1 MNTNIVKDDDTYMD
15 DEETLFELNDVHER
29 GAGKKSAGKKSFL
42 RRFFGMLGILV
53 SLAFLGGVAAT
64 AGVLWVF
71 WTYGKALPDY
81 QKLATYEPPV
91 ATRIHAGNGA
101 LIAEHAT
108 EKRVFVPV
116 EAMPPRLIQAF
127 LSAEDKAFY
136 AHFGVDLRALLRAM
150 VTNAMNYGTGR
161 RPIGASTIT
170 QQVTKN
176 FLLTNEVSI
185 DRKIKEAILSLRMER
200 AFTKDQIL
208 ALYLN
213 EIYLGTGSYGVA
225 AAALNYF
232 DKSLD
237 QLNLEEMAYLA
248 ALPKAPANYHPVRQT
263 KAAIA
268 RRNWVLGEMQQ
279 NGFISMAEAAA
290 AADLPLT
297 IAGQTSFDTTDAPYF
312 AEEVRRAVV
321 NKFGEDMLYTGG
333 LSVRT
338 TLDSDLQRAARMAL
352 ERGLEALDRRQGWRG
367 PLASYNGVPDIL
379 AKVEAQ
385 DDGRFFGDDLDE
397 IDAQLAAHQEK
408 MLDNHFAALVTSVA
422 KSKADIYVE
431 GRKATIPFKLAF
443 WAYPPRDKDGIRPQP
458 LTDLRDALS
467 VGDIVMVQPPTAT
480 PDLIRDGFQPAP
492 EDFALSQRPLV
503 EGAIVALDPHTGRL
517 LAMTG
522 GYNYRDSEFNRAVQ
536 AMRQPG
542 SAFKPFVYL
551 AALDQ
556 GYNPTTRIL
565 DAPLVVD
572 QGLGKPKWKPANYT
586 RRFYG
591 PSIMRVG
598 IEKSRNLMTA
608 RLAMNLG
615 MEEIQDYAKKFGLN
629 DNLPPLLS
637 MSLGAG
643 ETTLIRLTAAYG
655 MLVNGGKKITP
666 SLIDRIQDRR
676 GVTIYRHDDR
686 ECGACIDPN
695 GWSDQP
701 VPELADTREQLTSP
715 ASAFQMVSMLEGVVK
730 RGTGR
735 KISNLDLVVAGKTG
749 TTNDNTN
756 GWFVGFT
763 PDLAIGVFV
772 GYDTPRPLGKRET
785 GSTVAV
791 PIFGDFLAA
800 AYAGQPVIPFRR
812 PAGVSI
818 IPVHSETGERVLPNH
833 EKAIFEVF
841 KPGQRPGGVLID
853 VPGSTAKSASGDEI
867 VTPGLF

>member
-1 MNTNIVKDDDTYMD
+1 MTGTDRD
-15 DEETLFELNDVHER
+15 DEFDEPLELTDVQSKPR
-29 GAGKKSAGKKSFL
+29 KKSFL
-42 RRFFGMLGILV
+42 ARFIGAVTVLV
-53 SLAFLGGVAAT
+53 SLLFLGIVAAT
-64 AGVLWVF
+64 AAVLWVF
-71 WTYGKALPDY
+71 WTYGKDLPDY
-81 QKLATYEPPV
+81 HQLAKYEPPV

-108 EKRVFVPV
+108 EKRVFMPV

-136 AHFGVDLRALLRAM
+136 SHFGVDPRALFRAV

-185 DRKIKEAILSLRMER
+185 DRKIKEAILSFRMER

-213 EIYLGTGSYGVA
+213 EIYLGMGSYGVA

-237 QLNLEEMAYLA
+237 QLTLEEMAYLA
-248 ALPKAPANYHPVRQT
+248 ALPKAPANYHPIRKT
-263 KAAIA
+263 RAATI
-268 RRNWVLGEMQQ
+268 RRDWVLGEMQQ
-279 NGFISMAEAAA
+279 NGFITGDEARRARAMPLQIARQSGFDSAE
-290 AADLPLT
+290 
-297 IAGQTSFDTTDAPYF
+297 APYF
-312 AEEVRRAVV
+312 AEEVRREVV
-321 NKFGEDMLYTGG
+321 SRFGEDMLYAGG

-338 TLDSDLQRAARMAL
+338 TLDPELQHAARMAL
-352 ERGLEALDRRQGWRG
+352 QRGLEALDRRQGWRG
-367 PLASYNGVPDIL
+367 ALASHTGDGDLDDIL
-379 AKVEAQ
+379 AKHQATMLEDHHAAYVTEVTKDQAQ
-385 DDGRFFGDDLDE
+385 
-397 IDAQLAAHQEK
+397 
-408 MLDNHFAALVTSVA
+408 
-422 KSKADIYVE
+422 IYVNG
-431 GRKATIPFKLAF
+431 GRGRIPFQLAF
-443 WAYPPRDKDGIRPQP
+443 WAYPPRGEDGVRPQP
-458 LTDLRDALS
+458 LNDLRDALAI
-467 VGDIVMVQPPTAT
+467 GDIIMVQPPEGT
-480 PDLIRDGFQPAP
+480 PDLIRDGFEPQPG
-492 EDFALSQRPLV
+492 DYALSQRPSV

-517 LAMTG
+517 LAMSG
-522 GYNYRDSEFNRAVQ
+522 GYNYLDSEFNRAVQ
-536 AMRQPG
+536 ALRQPG

-572 QGLGKPKWKPANYT
+572 QGPGKPKWKPANYT

-615 MEEIQDYAKKFGLN
+615 MDEIGDYARRFGLN
-629 DNLPPLLS
+629 ENLPPLLS

-643 ETTLIRLTAAYG
+643 ETTLLRLTAAYG

-666 SLIDRIQDRR
+666 SLIDRVQDRN
-676 GVTIYRHDDR
+676 GKTIYRHDGRSCDA
-686 ECGACIDPN
+686 CQSGAGMGEEIPDL
-695 GWSDQP
+695 G
-701 VPELADTREQLTSP
+701 DTREQLTSP
-715 ASAFQMVSMLEGVVK
+715 ASAFQMVSMLEGVIK

-735 KISNLDLVVAGKTG
+735 RIKKLNLTLAGKTG

-756 GWFVGFT
+756 GWFIGFT
-763 PDLAIGVFV
+763 PDLAVGVFV
-772 GYDTPRPLGKRET
+772 GYDTPRQLGKRET

-791 PIFGDFLAA
+791 PIFGDFIAA
-800 AYAGQPVIPFRR
+800 AQAGRPVIPFRR
-812 PAGVSI
+812 PGGVTI
-818 IPVHSETGERVLPNH
+818 IPVNAETGERVMPGD
-833 EKAIFEVF
+833 EKAIYEVF
-841 KPGQRPGGVLID
+841 KPGQRPGGTLID
-853 VPGSTAKSASGDEI
+853 VPGSTAKSAPEEEI
-867 VTPGLF
+867 VIPGLF

>member
-1 MNTNIVKDDDTYMD
+1 MTGTDRD
-15 DEETLFELNDVHER
+15 DEFDEPLELTDVQSKPR
-29 GAGKKSAGKKSFL
+29 KKSFL
-42 RRFFGMLGILV
+42 ARFVGAVTVLV
-53 SLAFLGGVAAT
+53 SLLFLGIVAAT
-64 AGVLWVF
+64 AAVLWVF
-71 WTYGKALPDY
+71 WTYGKDLPDY
-81 QKLATYEPPV
+81 HQLAKYEPPV

-108 EKRVFVPV
+108 EKRVFMPV

-136 AHFGVDLRALLRAM
+136 SHFGVDPRALFRAV

-185 DRKIKEAILSLRMER
+185 DRKIKEAILSFRMER

-213 EIYLGTGSYGVA
+213 EIYLGMGSYGVA

-237 QLNLEEMAYLA
+237 QLTLEEMAYLA
-248 ALPKAPANYHPVRQT
+248 ALPKAPANYHPIRKT
-263 KAAIA
+263 RAATI
-268 RRNWVLGEMQQ
+268 RRDWVLGEMQQ
-279 NGFISMAEAAA
+279 NGFITGDEARRARAMPLQIARQSGFDSAE
-290 AADLPLT
+290 
-297 IAGQTSFDTTDAPYF
+297 APYF
-312 AEEVRRAVV
+312 AEEVRREVLSR
-321 NKFGEDMLYTGG
+321 FGEDMLYAGG

-338 TLDSDLQRAARMAL
+338 TLDPELQHAARMAL
-352 ERGLEALDRRQGWRG
+352 QRGLEALDRRQGWRG
-367 PLASYNGVPDIL
+367 ALASHIGDGDLDDIL
-379 AKVEAQ
+379 AKHQATMLEDHHAAYVTEVTKDQAQ
-385 DDGRFFGDDLDE
+385 ISVNGGR
-397 IDAQLAAHQEK
+397 
-408 MLDNHFAALVTSVA
+408 
-422 KSKADIYVE
+422 
-431 GRKATIPFKLAF
+431 GRIPFQLAF
-443 WAYPPRDKDGIRPQP
+443 WAYPPRGEDGVRPQP
-458 LTDLRDALS
+458 LNDLRDALAI
-467 VGDIVMVQPPTAT
+467 GDIIMVQPPEGT
-480 PDLIRDGFQPAP
+480 PDLIRDGFEPQPG
-492 EDFALSQRPLV
+492 DYALSQRPSV

-517 LAMTG
+517 LAMSG
-522 GYNYRDSEFNRAVQ
+522 GYNYLDSEFNRAVQ
-536 AMRQPG
+536 ALRQPG

-572 QGLGKPKWKPANYT
+572 QGPGKPKWKPANYT

-615 MEEIQDYAKKFGLN
+615 MDEIGDYARRFGLN
-629 DNLPPLLS
+629 ENLPPLLS

-643 ETTLIRLTAAYG
+643 ETTLLRLTAAYG

-666 SLIDRIQDRR
+666 SLIDRVQDRN
-676 GVTIYRHDDR
+676 GKTIYRHDGRSCDA
-686 ECGACIDPN
+686 CQSGAGMGEEIPDL
-695 GWSDQP
+695 G
-701 VPELADTREQLTSP
+701 DTREQLTSP
-715 ASAFQMVSMLEGVVK
+715 ASAFQMVSMLEGVIK

-735 KISNLDLVVAGKTG
+735 RISKLNLTLAGKTG

-756 GWFVGFT
+756 GWFIGFT
-763 PDLAIGVFV
+763 PDLAVGVFV
-772 GYDTPRPLGKRET
+772 GYDTPRQLGKRET

-791 PIFGDFLAA
+791 PIFGDFIAA
-800 AYAGQPVIPFRR
+800 AQAGRPVIPFRR
-812 PAGVSI
+812 PGGVTI
-818 IPVHSETGERVLPNH
+818 IPVNAETGERVMPGD
-833 EKAIFEVF
+833 EKAIYEVF
-841 KPGQRPGGVLID
+841 KPGQRPGGTLID
-853 VPGSTAKSASGDEI
+853 VPGSTAKSAPEEEI
-867 VTPGLF
+867 VIPGLF

>member
-1 MNTNIVKDDDTYMD
+1 MTGTDRD
-15 DEETLFELNDVHER
+15 DEFDEPLELTDVQSKPR
-29 GAGKKSAGKKSFL
+29 KKSFL
-42 RRFFGMLGILV
+42 ARFVGAVTVLV
-53 SLAFLGGVAAT
+53 SLLFMGIVAAT
-64 AGVLWVF
+64 AAVLWVF
-71 WTYGKALPDY
+71 WTYGKDLPDY
-81 QKLATYEPPV
+81 HQLAKYEPPV

-108 EKRVFVPV
+108 EKRVFMPV

-136 AHFGVDLRALLRAM
+136 SHFGVDPRALFRAV

-185 DRKIKEAILSLRMER
+185 DRKIKEAILSFRMER

-213 EIYLGTGSYGVA
+213 EIYLGMGSYGVA

-237 QLNLEEMAYLA
+237 QLTLEEMAYLA
-248 ALPKAPANYHPVRQT
+248 ALPKAPANYHPIRKT
-263 KAAIA
+263 RAATI
-268 RRNWVLGEMQQ
+268 RRDWVLGEMQQ
-279 NGFISMAEAAA
+279 NGFITGDEARRARAMPLQIARQSGFDSAE
-290 AADLPLT
+290 
-297 IAGQTSFDTTDAPYF
+297 APYF
-312 AEEVRRAVV
+312 AEEVRREVV
-321 NKFGEDMLYTGG
+321 SRFGEDMLYAGG

-338 TLDSDLQRAARMAL
+338 TLDPELQHAARMAL
-352 ERGLEALDRRQGWRG
+352 QRGLEALDRRQGWRG
-367 PLASYNGVPDIL
+367 ALASHTGDGDLDDIL
-379 AKVEAQ
+379 AKHQATMLEDHHAAYVTEVTKDQAQ
-385 DDGRFFGDDLDE
+385 
-397 IDAQLAAHQEK
+397 
-408 MLDNHFAALVTSVA
+408 
-422 KSKADIYVE
+422 IYVNG
-431 GRKATIPFKLAF
+431 GRGRIPFQLAF
-443 WAYPPRDKDGIRPQP
+443 WAYPPRGEDGVRPQP
-458 LTDLRDALS
+458 LNDLRDALAI
-467 VGDIVMVQPPTAT
+467 GDIIMVQPPEGT
-480 PDLIRDGFQPAP
+480 PDLIRDGFEPQPG
-492 EDFALSQRPLV
+492 DYALSQRPSV

-517 LAMTG
+517 LAMSG
-522 GYNYRDSEFNRAVQ
+522 GYNYLDSEFNRAVQ
-536 AMRQPG
+536 ALRQPG

-572 QGLGKPKWKPANYT
+572 QGPGKPKWKPANYT

-615 MEEIQDYAKKFGLN
+615 MDEIGDYARRFGLN
-629 DNLPPLLS
+629 ENLPPLLS

-643 ETTLIRLTAAYG
+643 ETTLLRLTAAYG

-666 SLIDRIQDRR
+666 SLIDRVQDRN
-676 GVTIYRHDDR
+676 GKTIYRHDGRSCDA
-686 ECGACIDPN
+686 CQSGAGMGEEIPDL
-695 GWSDQP
+695 G
-701 VPELADTREQLTSP
+701 DTREQLTSP
-715 ASAFQMVSMLEGVVK
+715 ASAFQMVSMLEGVIK

-735 KISNLDLVVAGKTG
+735 RISKLNLTLAGKTG

-756 GWFVGFT
+756 GWFIGFT
-763 PDLAIGVFV
+763 PDLAVGVFV
-772 GYDTPRPLGKRET
+772 GYDTPRQLGKRET

-791 PIFGDFLAA
+791 PIFGDFIAA
-800 AYAGQPVIPFRR
+800 AQAGRPVIPFRR
-812 PAGVSI
+812 PGGVTI
-818 IPVHSETGERVLPNH
+818 IPVNAETGERVMPGD
-833 EKAIFEVF
+833 EKAIYEVF
-841 KPGQRPGGVLID
+841 KPGQRPGGTLID
-853 VPGSTAKSASGDEI
+853 VPGSTAKSAPEEEI
-867 VTPGLF
+867 VIPGLF

>member
-1 MNTNIVKDDDTYMD
+1 MTGTDRD
-15 DEETLFELNDVHER
+15 DEFDEPLELTDVQSKPR
-29 GAGKKSAGKKSFL
+29 KKSFL
-42 RRFFGMLGILV
+42 ARFVGAVTVLV
-53 SLAFLGGVAAT
+53 SLLFLGIVAAT
-64 AGVLWVF
+64 AAVLWVF
-71 WTYGKALPDY
+71 WTYGKDLPDY
-81 QKLATYEPPV
+81 HQLAKYEPPV

-108 EKRVFVPV
+108 EKRVFMPV

-136 AHFGVDLRALLRAM
+136 SHFGVDPRALFRAV

-185 DRKIKEAILSLRMER
+185 DRKIKEAILSFRMER

-213 EIYLGTGSYGVA
+213 EIYLGMGSYGVA

-237 QLNLEEMAYLA
+237 QLTLEEMAYLA
-248 ALPKAPANYHPVRQT
+248 ALPKAPANYHPIRKT
-263 KAAIA
+263 RAATI
-268 RRNWVLGEMQQ
+268 RRDWVLGEMQQ
-279 NGFISMAEAAA
+279 NGFITGDEARRARAMPLQIARQSGFDSAE
-290 AADLPLT
+290 
-297 IAGQTSFDTTDAPYF
+297 APYF
-312 AEEVRRAVV
+312 AEEVRREVV
-321 NKFGEDMLYTGG
+321 SRFGEDMLYAGG

-338 TLDSDLQRAARMAL
+338 TLDPELQHAARMAL
-352 ERGLEALDRRQGWRG
+352 QRGLEALDRRQGWRG
-367 PLASYNGVPDIL
+367 ALASHTGDGDLDDIL
-379 AKVEAQ
+379 AKHEATMLEDHHAAYVTEVTKDQ
-385 DDGRFFGDDLDE
+385 
-397 IDAQLAAHQEK
+397 AQ
-408 MLDNHFAALVTSVA
+408 
-422 KSKADIYVE
+422 IYVNG
-431 GRKATIPFKLAF
+431 GRGRIPFQLAF
-443 WAYPPRDKDGIRPQP
+443 WAYPPRGEDGVRPQP
-458 LTDLRDALS
+458 LNDLRDALAI
-467 VGDIVMVQPPTAT
+467 GDIIMVQPPEGT
-480 PDLIRDGFQPAP
+480 PDLIRDGFEPQPG
-492 EDFALSQRPLV
+492 DYALSQRPSV

-517 LAMTG
+517 LAMSG
-522 GYNYRDSEFNRAVQ
+522 GYNYLDSEFNRAVQ
-536 AMRQPG
+536 ALRQPG

-572 QGLGKPKWKPANYT
+572 QGPGKPKWKPANYT

-615 MEEIQDYAKKFGLN
+615 MDEIGDYARKFGLN
-629 DNLPPLLS
+629 ENLPPLLS

-643 ETTLIRLTAAYG
+643 ETTLLRLTAAYG

-666 SLIDRIQDRR
+666 SLIDRVQDRN
-676 GVTIYRHDDR
+676 GKTIYRHDGRSCDA
-686 ECGACIDPN
+686 CQSGAVMGEEIPDL
-695 GWSDQP
+695 GDM
-701 VPELADTREQLTSP
+701 REQLTSP
-715 ASAFQMVSMLEGVVK
+715 ASAFQMVSMLEGVIK

-735 KISNLDLVVAGKTG
+735 RISKLNLTLAGKTG

-756 GWFVGFT
+756 GWFIGFT
-763 PDLAIGVFV
+763 PDLAVGVFV
-772 GYDTPRPLGKRET
+772 GYDTPRQLGKRET

-791 PIFGDFLAA
+791 PIFGDFIAA
-800 AYAGQPVIPFRR
+800 AQAGRPVIPFRR
-812 PAGVSI
+812 PGGVTI
-818 IPVHSETGERVLPNH
+818 IPVNAETGERVMPGD
-833 EKAIFEVF
+833 EKAIYEVF
-841 KPGQRPGGVLID
+841 KPGQRPGGTLID
-853 VPGSTAKSASGDEI
+853 VPGSTAKSAPEEEI
-867 VTPGLF
+867 VIPGLF

>member
-1 MNTNIVKDDDTYMD
+1 MTGTDRD
-15 DEETLFELNDVHER
+15 DEFDEPLELTDVQSKPR
-29 GAGKKSAGKKSFL
+29 KKSFL
-42 RRFFGMLGILV
+42 ARFVGAVTVLV
-53 SLAFLGGVAAT
+53 SLLFLGIVAAT
-64 AGVLWVF
+64 AAVLWVF
-71 WTYGKALPDY
+71 WTYGKDLPDY
-81 QKLATYEPPV
+81 HQLAKYEPPV

-108 EKRVFVPV
+108 EKRVFMPV

-136 AHFGVDLRALLRAM
+136 SHFGVDPRALFRAV

-185 DRKIKEAILSLRMER
+185 DRKIKEAILSFRMER

-213 EIYLGTGSYGVA
+213 EIYLGMGSYGVA

-237 QLNLEEMAYLA
+237 QLTLEEMAYLA
-248 ALPKAPANYHPVRQT
+248 ALPKAPANYHPIRKT
-263 KAAIA
+263 RAATI
-268 RRNWVLGEMQQ
+268 RRDWVLGEMQQ
-279 NGFISMAEAAA
+279 NGFITGDEARRARAMPLQIARQSGFDSAE
-290 AADLPLT
+290 
-297 IAGQTSFDTTDAPYF
+297 APYF
-312 AEEVRRAVV
+312 AEEVRREVV
-321 NKFGEDMLYTGG
+321 SRFGEDMLYAGG

-338 TLDSDLQRAARMAL
+338 TLDPELQHAARMAL
-352 ERGLEALDRRQGWRG
+352 QRGLEALDRRQGWRG
-367 PLASYNGVPDIL
+367 ALASHTGDGDLDDIL
-379 AKVEAQ
+379 AKHEATMLEDHHAAYVTEVTKDQ
-385 DDGRFFGDDLDE
+385 
-397 IDAQLAAHQEK
+397 AQ
-408 MLDNHFAALVTSVA
+408 
-422 KSKADIYVE
+422 IYVNG
-431 GRKATIPFKLAF
+431 GRGRIPFQLAF
-443 WAYPPRDKDGIRPQP
+443 WAYPPRGEDGVRPQP
-458 LTDLRDALS
+458 LNDLRDALAI
-467 VGDIVMVQPPTAT
+467 GDIIMVQPPEGT
-480 PDLIRDGFQPAP
+480 PDLIRDGFEPQPG
-492 EDFALSQRPLV
+492 DYALSQRPSV

-517 LAMTG
+517 LAMSG
-522 GYNYRDSEFNRAVQ
+522 GYNYLDSEFNRAVQ
-536 AMRQPG
+536 ALRQPG

-572 QGLGKPKWKPANYT
+572 QGPGKPKWKPANYT

-615 MEEIQDYAKKFGLN
+615 MDEIGDYARRFGLN
-629 DNLPPLLS
+629 ENLPPLLS

-643 ETTLIRLTAAYG
+643 ETTLLRLTAAYG

-666 SLIDRIQDRR
+666 SLIDRVQDRN
-676 GVTIYRHDDR
+676 GKTIYRHDGRSCDA
-686 ECGACIDPN
+686 CQSGAGMGEEIPDL
-695 GWSDQP
+695 G
-701 VPELADTREQLTSP
+701 DTREQLTSP
-715 ASAFQMVSMLEGVVK
+715 ASAFQMVSMIEGVIK

-735 KISNLDLVVAGKTG
+735 RISKLNLTLAGKTG

-756 GWFVGFT
+756 GWFIGFT
-763 PDLAIGVFV
+763 PDLAVGVFV
-772 GYDTPRPLGKRET
+772 GYDTPRQLGKRET

-791 PIFGDFLAA
+791 PIFGDFIAA
-800 AYAGQPVIPFRR
+800 AQAGRPVIPFRR
-812 PAGVSI
+812 PGGVTI
-818 IPVHSETGERVLPNH
+818 IPVNAETGERVMPGD
-833 EKAIFEVF
+833 EKAIYEVF
-841 KPGQRPGGVLID
+841 KPGQRPGGTLID
-853 VPGSTAKSASGDEI
+853 VPGSTAKSAPEEEI
-867 VTPGLF
+867 VIPGLF

>member
-1 MNTNIVKDDDTYMD
+1 MTGTDRD
-15 DEETLFELNDVHER
+15 DEFDEPLELTDVQSKPR
-29 GAGKKSAGKKSFL
+29 KKSFL
-42 RRFFGMLGILV
+42 ARFVGAVTVLV
-53 SLAFLGGVAAT
+53 SLLFLGIVAAT
-64 AGVLWVF
+64 AAVLWVF
-71 WTYGKALPDY
+71 WTYGKDLPDY
-81 QKLATYEPPV
+81 HQLAKYEPPV

-108 EKRVFVPV
+108 EKRVFMPV

-136 AHFGVDLRALLRAM
+136 SHFGIDPRALFRAV

-185 DRKIKEAILSLRMER
+185 DRKIKEAILSFRMER

-213 EIYLGTGSYGVA
+213 EIYLGMGSYGVA

-237 QLNLEEMAYLA
+237 QLTLEEMAYLA
-248 ALPKAPANYHPVRQT
+248 ALPKAPANYHPIRKT
-263 KAAIA
+263 RAATI
-268 RRNWVLGEMQQ
+268 RRDWVLGEMQQ
-279 NGFISMAEAAA
+279 NGFITGDEARRARAMPLQIARQSGFDSAE
-290 AADLPLT
+290 
-297 IAGQTSFDTTDAPYF
+297 APYF
-312 AEEVRRAVV
+312 AEEVRREVV
-321 NKFGEDMLYTGG
+321 SRFGEDMLYAGG

-338 TLDSDLQRAARMAL
+338 TLDPELQHAARMAL
-352 ERGLEALDRRQGWRG
+352 QRGLEALDRRQGWRG
-367 PLASYNGVPDIL
+367 ALASHTGDGDLDDIL
-379 AKVEAQ
+379 AKHEATMLEDHHAAYVTEVTKDQ
-385 DDGRFFGDDLDE
+385 
-397 IDAQLAAHQEK
+397 AQ
-408 MLDNHFAALVTSVA
+408 
-422 KSKADIYVE
+422 IYVNG
-431 GRKATIPFKLAF
+431 GRGRIPFQLAF
-443 WAYPPRDKDGIRPQP
+443 WAYPPRGEDGVRPQP
-458 LTDLRDALS
+458 LNDLRDALAI
-467 VGDIVMVQPPTAT
+467 GDIIMVQPPEGT
-480 PDLIRDGFQPAP
+480 PDLIRDGFEPQPG
-492 EDFALSQRPLV
+492 DYALSQRPSV

-517 LAMTG
+517 LAMSG
-522 GYNYRDSEFNRAVQ
+522 GYNYLDSEFNRAVQ
-536 AMRQPG
+536 ALRQPG

-572 QGLGKPKWKPANYT
+572 QGPGKPKWKPANYT

-615 MEEIQDYAKKFGLN
+615 MDEIGDYARRFGLN
-629 DNLPPLLS
+629 ENLPPLLS

-643 ETTLIRLTAAYG
+643 ETTLLRLTAAYG

-666 SLIDRIQDRR
+666 SLIDRVQDRN
-676 GVTIYRHDDR
+676 GKTIYRHDGRSCDA
-686 ECGACIDPN
+686 CQSGAVMGEEIPDL
-695 GWSDQP
+695 G
-701 VPELADTREQLTSP
+701 DTREQLTSP
-715 ASAFQMVSMLEGVVK
+715 ASAFQMVSMLEGVIK

-735 KISNLDLVVAGKTG
+735 RISKLNLTLAGKTG

-756 GWFVGFT
+756 GWFIGFT
-763 PDLAIGVFV
+763 PDLAVGVFV
-772 GYDTPRPLGKRET
+772 GYDTPRQLGKRET

-791 PIFGDFLAA
+791 PIFGDFIAA
-800 AYAGQPVIPFRR
+800 AQAGRPVIPFRR
-812 PAGVSI
+812 PGGVTI
-818 IPVHSETGERVLPNH
+818 IPVNAETGERVMPGD
-833 EKAIFEVF
+833 EKAIYEVF
-841 KPGQRPGGVLID
+841 KPGQRPGGTLID
-853 VPGSTAKSASGDEI
+853 VPGSTAKSAPEEEI
-867 VTPGLF
+867 VIPGLF

>member
-1 MNTNIVKDDDTYMD
+1 MTGTDHD
-15 DEETLFELNDVHER
+15 DEFDEPLELTDVQSKPR
-29 GAGKKSAGKKSFL
+29 KKSFL
-42 RRFFGMLGILV
+42 ARFVGAVTVLV
-53 SLAFLGGVAAT
+53 SLLFLGIVAAT
-64 AGVLWVF
+64 AAVLWVF
-71 WTYGKALPDY
+71 WTYGKDLPDY
-81 QKLATYEPPV
+81 HQLAKYEPPV

-108 EKRVFVPV
+108 EKRVFMPV

-136 AHFGVDLRALLRAM
+136 SHFGVDPRALFRAV

-185 DRKIKEAILSLRMER
+185 DRKIKEAILSFRMER

-213 EIYLGTGSYGVA
+213 EIYLGMGSYGVA

-237 QLNLEEMAYLA
+237 QLTLEEMAYLA
-248 ALPKAPANYHPVRQT
+248 ALPKAPANYHPIRKT
-263 KAAIA
+263 RAATI
-268 RRNWVLGEMQQ
+268 RRDWVLGEMQQ
-279 NGFISMAEAAA
+279 NGFITGDEARRARAMPLQIARQSGFDSAE
-290 AADLPLT
+290 
-297 IAGQTSFDTTDAPYF
+297 APYF
-312 AEEVRRAVV
+312 AEEVRREVV
-321 NKFGEDMLYTGG
+321 SRFGEDMLYAGG

-338 TLDSDLQRAARMAL
+338 TLDPELQHAARMAL
-352 ERGLEALDRRQGWRG
+352 QRGLEALDRRQGWRG
-367 PLASYNGVPDIL
+367 ALASHTGDGDLDDIL
-379 AKVEAQ
+379 AKHQATMLEDHHAAYVTEVTKDQAQ
-385 DDGRFFGDDLDE
+385 
-397 IDAQLAAHQEK
+397 
-408 MLDNHFAALVTSVA
+408 
-422 KSKADIYVE
+422 IYVNG
-431 GRKATIPFKLAF
+431 GRGRIPFQLAF
-443 WAYPPRDKDGIRPQP
+443 WAYPPRGEDGVRPQP
-458 LTDLRDALS
+458 LNDLRDALAI
-467 VGDIVMVQPPTAT
+467 GDIIMVQPPEGT
-480 PDLIRDGFQPAP
+480 PDLIRDGFEPQPG
-492 EDFALSQRPLV
+492 DYALSQRPLV

-517 LAMTG
+517 LAMSG
-522 GYNYRDSEFNRAVQ
+522 GYNYLDSEFNRAVQ
-536 AMRQPG
+536 ALRQPG

-572 QGLGKPKWKPANYT
+572 QGPGKPKWKPANYT

-615 MEEIQDYAKKFGLN
+615 MDEIGDYARRFGLN
-629 DNLPPLLS
+629 ENLPPLLS

-643 ETTLIRLTAAYG
+643 ETTLLRLTAAYG

-666 SLIDRIQDRR
+666 SLIDRVQDRN
-676 GVTIYRHDDR
+676 GKTIYRHDGRSCDA
-686 ECGACIDPN
+686 CQSGAGMGEEIPDL
-695 GWSDQP
+695 G
-701 VPELADTREQLTSP
+701 DTREQLTSP
-715 ASAFQMVSMLEGVVK
+715 ASAFQMVSMLEGVIK

-735 KISNLDLVVAGKTG
+735 RISKLNLTLAGKTG

-756 GWFVGFT
+756 GWFIGFT
-763 PDLAIGVFV
+763 PDLAVGVFV
-772 GYDTPRPLGKRET
+772 GYDTPRQLGKRET

-791 PIFGDFLAA
+791 PIFGDFIAA
-800 AYAGQPVIPFRR
+800 AQAGRPVIPFRR
-812 PAGVSI
+812 PGGVTI
-818 IPVHSETGERVLPNH
+818 IPVNAETGERVMPGD
-833 EKAIFEVF
+833 EKAIYEVF
-841 KPGQRPGGVLID
+841 KPGQRPGGTLID
-853 VPGSTAKSASGDEI
+853 VPGSTAKSAPEEEI
-867 VTPGLF
+867 VIPGLF

>member
-1 MNTNIVKDDDTYMD
+1 MTGTDR
-15 DEETLFELNDVHER
+15 DEEFDEPLDLTDVQSKPR
-29 GAGKKSAGKKSFL
+29 KKSFL
-42 RRFFGMLGILV
+42 ARFVGAVTVLV
-53 SLAFLGGVAAT
+53 SLLFLGIVAAT
-64 AGVLWVF
+64 AAVLWVF
-71 WTYGKALPDY
+71 WTYGKDLPDY
-81 QKLATYEPPV
+81 HQLAKYEPPV

-108 EKRVFVPV
+108 EKRVFMPV

-136 AHFGVDLRALLRAM
+136 SHFGVDPRALFRAV

-185 DRKIKEAILSLRMER
+185 DRKIKEAILSFRMER

-213 EIYLGTGSYGVA
+213 EIYLGMGSYGVA

-237 QLNLEEMAYLA
+237 QLTLEEMAYLA
-248 ALPKAPANYHPVRQT
+248 ALPKAPANYHPIRKT
-263 KAAIA
+263 RAATI
-268 RRNWVLGEMQQ
+268 RRDWVLGEMQQ
-279 NGFISMAEAAA
+279 NGFITGDEARRARAMPLQIARQSGFDSAE
-290 AADLPLT
+290 
-297 IAGQTSFDTTDAPYF
+297 APYF
-312 AEEVRRAVV
+312 AEEVRREVV
-321 NKFGEDMLYTGG
+321 SRFGEDMLYAGG

-338 TLDSDLQRAARMAL
+338 TLDPELQHVARMAL
-352 ERGLEALDRRQGWRG
+352 QRGLEALDRRQGWRG
-367 PLASYNGVPDIL
+367 ALASHTGDGDLDDIL
-379 AKVEAQ
+379 AKHEATMLEDHHAAYVTEVTKDQ
-385 DDGRFFGDDLDE
+385 
-397 IDAQLAAHQEK
+397 AQ
-408 MLDNHFAALVTSVA
+408 
-422 KSKADIYVE
+422 IYVNG
-431 GRKATIPFKLAF
+431 GRGRIPFQLAF
-443 WAYPPRDKDGIRPQP
+443 WAYPPRGEDGVRPQP
-458 LTDLRDALS
+458 LNDLRDALAI
-467 VGDIVMVQPPTAT
+467 GDIIMVQPPEGT
-480 PDLIRDGFQPAP
+480 PDLIRDGFEPQPG
-492 EDFALSQRPLV
+492 DYALSQRPSV

-517 LAMTG
+517 LAMSG
-522 GYNYRDSEFNRAVQ
+522 GYNYLDSEFNRAVQ
-536 AMRQPG
+536 ALRQPG

-572 QGLGKPKWKPANYT
+572 QGPGKPKWKPANYT

-615 MEEIQDYAKKFGLN
+615 MDEIGDYARKFGLN
-629 DNLPPLLS
+629 ENLPPLLS

-643 ETTLIRLTAAYG
+643 ETTLLRLTAAYG

-666 SLIDRIQDRR
+666 SLIDRVQDRN
-676 GVTIYRHDDR
+676 GKTIYRHDGRNCDA
-686 ECGACIDPN
+686 CQSGAGMGEEIPDL
-695 GWSDQP
+695 G
-701 VPELADTREQLTSP
+701 DTREQLTSP
-715 ASAFQMVSMLEGVVK
+715 ASAFQMVSMLEGVIK

-735 KISNLDLVVAGKTG
+735 RISKLNLTLAGKTG

-756 GWFVGFT
+756 GWFIGFT
-763 PDLAIGVFV
+763 PDLAVGVFV
-772 GYDTPRPLGKRET
+772 GYDTPRQLGKRET

-791 PIFGDFLAA
+791 PIFGDFIAA
-800 AYAGQPVIPFRR
+800 AQAGRPVIPFRR
-812 PAGVSI
+812 PGGVTI
-818 IPVHSETGERVLPNH
+818 IPVNAETGERVMPGD
-833 EKAIFEVF
+833 EKAIYEVF
-841 KPGQRPGGVLID
+841 KPGQRPGGTLID
-853 VPGSTAKSASGDEI
+853 VPGSTAKSAPEEEI
-867 VTPGLF
+867 VIPGLF

>member
-1 MNTNIVKDDDTYMD
+1 MTGTDRD
-15 DEETLFELNDVHER
+15 DEFDEPLELTDVQSKPR
-29 GAGKKSAGKKSFL
+29 KKSFL
-42 RRFFGMLGILV
+42 ARFVGAVTVLV
-53 SLAFLGGVAAT
+53 SLLFLGIVAAT
-64 AGVLWVF
+64 AAVLWVF
-71 WTYGKALPDY
+71 WTYGKDLPDY
-81 QKLATYEPPV
+81 HQLAKYEPPV

-108 EKRVFVPV
+108 EKRVFMPV

-136 AHFGVDLRALLRAM
+136 SHFGVDPRALFRAV

-185 DRKIKEAILSLRMER
+185 DRKIKEAILSFRMER

-213 EIYLGTGSYGVA
+213 EIYLGMGSYGVA

-237 QLNLEEMAYLA
+237 QLTLEEMAYLA
-248 ALPKAPANYHPVRQT
+248 ALPKAPANYHPIRKT
-263 KAAIA
+263 RAATI
-268 RRNWVLGEMQQ
+268 RRDWVLGEMQQ
-279 NGFISMAEAAA
+279 NGFITGDEARRARAMPLQIARQSGFDSAE
-290 AADLPLT
+290 
-297 IAGQTSFDTTDAPYF
+297 APYF
-312 AEEVRRAVV
+312 AEEVRREVV
-321 NKFGEDMLYTGG
+321 SRFGEDMLYAGG

-338 TLDSDLQRAARMAL
+338 TLDPELQHAARMAL
-352 ERGLEALDRRQGWRG
+352 QRGLEALDRRQGWRG
-367 PLASYNGVPDIL
+367 ALASHTGDGDLDDIL
-379 AKVEAQ
+379 ARHEATMLEDHHAAYVTEVTKDQ
-385 DDGRFFGDDLDE
+385 
-397 IDAQLAAHQEK
+397 AQ
-408 MLDNHFAALVTSVA
+408 
-422 KSKADIYVE
+422 IYVNG
-431 GRKATIPFKLAF
+431 GRGRIPFQLAF
-443 WAYPPRDKDGIRPQP
+443 WAYPPRGEDGVRPQP
-458 LTDLRDALS
+458 LNDLRDALAI
-467 VGDIVMVQPPTAT
+467 GDIIMVQPPEGT
-480 PDLIRDGFQPAP
+480 PDLIRDGFEPQPG
-492 EDFALSQRPLV
+492 DYALSQRPSV

-517 LAMTG
+517 LAMSG
-522 GYNYRDSEFNRAVQ
+522 GYNYLDSEFNRAVQ
-536 AMRQPG
+536 ALRQPG

-572 QGLGKPKWKPANYT
+572 QGPGKPKWKPANYT

-615 MEEIQDYAKKFGLN
+615 MDEIGDYARRFGLN
-629 DNLPPLLS
+629 ENLPPLLS

-643 ETTLIRLTAAYG
+643 ETTLLRLTAAYG

-666 SLIDRIQDRR
+666 SLIDRVQDRN
-676 GVTIYRHDDR
+676 GKTIYRHDGRSCDA
-686 ECGACIDPN
+686 CQSGAGMGEEIPDL
-695 GWSDQP
+695 G
-701 VPELADTREQLTSP
+701 DTREQLTSP
-715 ASAFQMVSMLEGVVK
+715 ASAFQMVSMLEGVIK

-735 KISNLDLVVAGKTG
+735 RISKLNLTLAGKTG

-756 GWFVGFT
+756 GWFIGFT
-763 PDLAIGVFV
+763 PDLAVGVFV
-772 GYDTPRPLGKRET
+772 GYDTPRQLGKRET

-791 PIFGDFLAA
+791 PIFGDFIAA
-800 AYAGQPVIPFRR
+800 AQAGRPVIPFRR
-812 PAGVSI
+812 PGGVTI
-818 IPVHSETGERVLPNH
+818 IPVNAETGERVMPGD
-833 EKAIFEVF
+833 EKAIYEVF
-841 KPGQRPGGVLID
+841 KPGQRPGGTLID
-853 VPGSTAKSASGDEI
+853 VPGSTAKSAPEEEI
-867 VTPGLF
+867 VIPGLF

>member
-1 MNTNIVKDDDTYMD
+1 MTGTDRD
-15 DEETLFELNDVHER
+15 DEFDEPLELTDVQSKPR
-29 GAGKKSAGKKSFL
+29 TKSFL
-42 RRFFGMLGILV
+42 ARFIGAVTVLV
-53 SLAFLGGVAAT
+53 SLLFLGIVAAT
-64 AGVLWVF
+64 AAVLWVF
-71 WTYGKALPDY
+71 WTYGKDLPDY
-81 QKLATYEPPV
+81 HQLAKYEPPV

-108 EKRVFVPV
+108 EKRVFMPV

-136 AHFGVDLRALLRAM
+136 SHFGVDPRALFRAV

-185 DRKIKEAILSLRMER
+185 DRKIKEAILSFRMER

-213 EIYLGTGSYGVA
+213 EIYLGMGSYGVA

-237 QLNLEEMAYLA
+237 QLTLEEMAYLA
-248 ALPKAPANYHPVRQT
+248 ALPKAPANYHPIRKT
-263 KAAIA
+263 RAATI
-268 RRNWVLGEMQQ
+268 RRDWVLGEMQQ
-279 NGFISMAEAAA
+279 NGFITGDEARRARAMPLQIARQSGFDSAE
-290 AADLPLT
+290 
-297 IAGQTSFDTTDAPYF
+297 APYF
-312 AEEVRRAVV
+312 AEEVRREVV
-321 NKFGEDMLYTGG
+321 SRFGEDMLYAGG

-338 TLDSDLQRAARMAL
+338 TLDPELQHAARMAL
-352 ERGLEALDRRQGWRG
+352 QRGLEALDRRQGWRG
-367 PLASYNGVPDIL
+367 ALASHTGDGDLDDIL
-379 AKVEAQ
+379 AKHQATMLEDHHAAYVTEVTKDQAQ
-385 DDGRFFGDDLDE
+385 
-397 IDAQLAAHQEK
+397 
-408 MLDNHFAALVTSVA
+408 
-422 KSKADIYVE
+422 IYVNG
-431 GRKATIPFKLAF
+431 GRGRIPFQLAF
-443 WAYPPRDKDGIRPQP
+443 WAYPPRGEDGVRPQP
-458 LTDLRDALS
+458 LNDLRDALAI
-467 VGDIVMVQPPTAT
+467 GDIIMVQPPEGT
-480 PDLIRDGFQPAP
+480 PDLIRDGFEPQPG
-492 EDFALSQRPLV
+492 DYALSQRPSV

-517 LAMTG
+517 LAMSG
-522 GYNYRDSEFNRAVQ
+522 GYNYLDSEFNRAVQ
-536 AMRQPG
+536 ALRQPG

-572 QGLGKPKWKPANYT
+572 QGPGKPKWKPANYT

-615 MEEIQDYAKKFGLN
+615 MDEIGDYARRFGLN
-629 DNLPPLLS
+629 ENLPPLLS

-643 ETTLIRLTAAYG
+643 ETTLLRLTAAYG

-666 SLIDRIQDRR
+666 SLIDRVQDRN
-676 GVTIYRHDDR
+676 GKTIYRHDGRSCDA
-686 ECGACIDPN
+686 CQSGAGMGEEIPDL
-695 GWSDQP
+695 G
-701 VPELADTREQLTSP
+701 DTREQLTSP
-715 ASAFQMVSMLEGVVK
+715 ASAFQMVSMLEGVIK

-735 KISNLDLVVAGKTG
+735 RISKLNLTLAGKTG

-756 GWFVGFT
+756 GWFIGFT
-763 PDLAIGVFV
+763 PDLAVGVFV
-772 GYDTPRPLGKRET
+772 GYDTPRQLGKRET

-791 PIFGDFLAA
+791 PIFGDFIAA
-800 AYAGQPVIPFRR
+800 AQAGRPVIPFRR
-812 PAGVSI
+812 PGGVTI
-818 IPVHSETGERVLPNH
+818 IPVNAETGERVMPGD
-833 EKAIFEVF
+833 EKAIYEVF
-841 KPGQRPGGVLID
+841 KPGQRPGGTLID
-853 VPGSTAKSASGDEI
+853 VPGSTAKSAPEEEI
-867 VTPGLF
+867 VIPGLF

>member
-1 MNTNIVKDDDTYMD
+1 MTGTDRD
-15 DEETLFELNDVHER
+15 DEFDEPLELTDVQSKPR
-29 GAGKKSAGKKSFL
+29 KKSFL
-42 RRFFGMLGILV
+42 ARFVGAVTVLV
-53 SLAFLGGVAAT
+53 SLLFLGIVAAT
-64 AGVLWVF
+64 AAVLWVF
-71 WTYGKALPDY
+71 WTYGKDLPDY
-81 QKLATYEPPV
+81 HQLAKYEPPV

-108 EKRVFVPV
+108 EKRVFMPV

-136 AHFGVDLRALLRAM
+136 SHFGVDPRALFRAV

-185 DRKIKEAILSLRMER
+185 DRKIKEAILSFRMER

-213 EIYLGTGSYGVA
+213 EIYLGMGSYGVA

-237 QLNLEEMAYLA
+237 QLTLEEMAYLA
-248 ALPKAPANYHPVRQT
+248 ALPKAPANYHPIRKT
-263 KAAIA
+263 RAATI
-268 RRNWVLGEMQQ
+268 RRDWVLGEMQQ
-279 NGFISMAEAAA
+279 NGFITGDEARRARAMPLQIARQSGFDSAE
-290 AADLPLT
+290 
-297 IAGQTSFDTTDAPYF
+297 APYF
-312 AEEVRRAVV
+312 AEEVRREVV
-321 NKFGEDMLYTGG
+321 SRFGEDMLYAGG

-338 TLDSDLQRAARMAL
+338 TLDPELQHAARMAL
-352 ERGLEALDRRQGWRG
+352 QRGLEALDRRQGWRG
-367 PLASYNGVPDIL
+367 ALASHTG
-379 AKVEAQ
+379 
-385 DDGRFFGDDLDE
+385 DGDLDE
-397 IDAQLAAHQEK
+397 ILAKHQATMLEDHHAAYVTEVTKDQAQ
-408 MLDNHFAALVTSVA
+408 
-422 KSKADIYVE
+422 IYVNG
-431 GRKATIPFKLAF
+431 GRGRIPFQLAF
-443 WAYPPRDKDGIRPQP
+443 WAYPPRGEDGVRPQP
-458 LTDLRDALS
+458 LNDLRDALAI
-467 VGDIVMVQPPTAT
+467 GDIIMVQPPEGT
-480 PDLIRDGFQPAP
+480 PDLIRDGFEPQPG
-492 EDFALSQRPLV
+492 DYALSQRPSV

-517 LAMTG
+517 LAMSG
-522 GYNYRDSEFNRAVQ
+522 GYNYLDSEFNRAVQ
-536 AMRQPG
+536 ALRQPG

-572 QGLGKPKWKPANYT
+572 QGPGKPKWKPANYT

-615 MEEIQDYAKKFGLN
+615 MDEIGDYARRFGLN
-629 DNLPPLLS
+629 ENLPPLLS

-643 ETTLIRLTAAYG
+643 ETTLLRLTAAYG

-666 SLIDRIQDRR
+666 SLIDRVQDRN
-676 GVTIYRHDDR
+676 GKTIYRHDGRSCDA
-686 ECGACIDPN
+686 CQSGAGMGEEIPDL
-695 GWSDQP
+695 G
-701 VPELADTREQLTSP
+701 DTREQLTSP
-715 ASAFQMVSMLEGVVK
+715 ASAFQMVSMLEGVIK

-735 KISNLDLVVAGKTG
+735 RISKLNLTLAGKTG

-756 GWFVGFT
+756 GWFIGFT
-763 PDLAIGVFV
+763 PDLAVGVFV
-772 GYDTPRPLGKRET
+772 GYDTPRQLGKRET

-791 PIFGDFLAA
+791 PIFGDFIAA
-800 AYAGQPVIPFRR
+800 AQAGRPVIPFRR
-812 PAGVSI
+812 PGGVTI
-818 IPVHSETGERVLPNH
+818 IPVNAETGERVMPGD
-833 EKAIFEVF
+833 EKAIYEVF
-841 KPGQRPGGVLID
+841 KPGQRPGGTLID
-853 VPGSTAKSASGDEI
+853 VPGSTAKSAPEEEI
-867 VTPGLF
+867 VIPGLF

>member
-1 MNTNIVKDDDTYMD
+1 MTGTDRD
-15 DEETLFELNDVHER
+15 DEFDEPLELTDVQSKPR
-29 GAGKKSAGKKSFL
+29 KKSFL
-42 RRFFGMLGILV
+42 ARFVGAVTVLV
-53 SLAFLGGVAAT
+53 SLLFLGIVAAT
-64 AGVLWVF
+64 AAVLWVF
-71 WTYGKALPDY
+71 WTYGKDLPDY
-81 QKLATYEPPV
+81 HQLAKYEPPV

-108 EKRVFVPV
+108 EKRVFMPV

-136 AHFGVDLRALLRAM
+136 SHFGVDPRALFRAV

-185 DRKIKEAILSLRMER
+185 DRKIKEAILSFRMER

-213 EIYLGTGSYGVA
+213 EIYLGMGSYGVA

-237 QLNLEEMAYLA
+237 QLTLEEMAYLA
-248 ALPKAPANYHPVRQT
+248 ALPKAPANYHPIRKT
-263 KAAIA
+263 RAATI
-268 RRNWVLGEMQQ
+268 RRDWVLGEMQQ
-279 NGFISMAEAAA
+279 NGFITGDEARRARAMPLQIARQSGFDSAE
-290 AADLPLT
+290 
-297 IAGQTSFDTTDAPYF
+297 APYF
-312 AEEVRRAVV
+312 AEEVRREVV
-321 NKFGEDMLYTGG
+321 SRFGEDMLYAGG

-338 TLDSDLQRAARMAL
+338 TLDPELQHAARMAL
-352 ERGLEALDRRQGWRG
+352 QRGLEALDRRQGWRG
-367 PLASYNGVPDIL
+367 VLASHTGDGDLDDIL
-379 AKVEAQ
+379 AKHEATMLEDHHAAYVTEVTKDQ
-385 DDGRFFGDDLDE
+385 
-397 IDAQLAAHQEK
+397 AQ
-408 MLDNHFAALVTSVA
+408 
-422 KSKADIYVE
+422 IYVNG
-431 GRKATIPFKLAF
+431 GRGRIPFQLAF
-443 WAYPPRDKDGIRPQP
+443 WAYPPRGEDGVRPQP
-458 LTDLRDALS
+458 LNDLRDALAI
-467 VGDIVMVQPPTAT
+467 GDIIMVQPPEGT
-480 PDLIRDGFQPAP
+480 PDLIRDGFEPQPG
-492 EDFALSQRPLV
+492 DYALSQRPSV

-517 LAMTG
+517 LAMSG
-522 GYNYRDSEFNRAVQ
+522 GYNYLDSEFNRAVQ
-536 AMRQPG
+536 ALRQPG

-572 QGLGKPKWKPANYT
+572 QGPGKPKWKPANYT

-615 MEEIQDYAKKFGLN
+615 MDEIGDYARRFGLN
-629 DNLPPLLS
+629 ENLPPLLS

-643 ETTLIRLTAAYG
+643 ETTLLRLTAAYG

-666 SLIDRIQDRR
+666 SLIDRVQDRN
-676 GVTIYRHDDR
+676 GKTIYRHDGRSCDA
-686 ECGACIDPN
+686 CQSGAGMGEEIPDL
-695 GWSDQP
+695 G
-701 VPELADTREQLTSP
+701 DTREQLTSP
-715 ASAFQMVSMLEGVVK
+715 ASAFQMVSMLEGVIK

-735 KISNLDLVVAGKTG
+735 RISKLNLTLAGKTG

-756 GWFVGFT
+756 GWFIGFT
-763 PDLAIGVFV
+763 PDLAVGVFV
-772 GYDTPRPLGKRET
+772 GYDTPRQLGKRET

-791 PIFGDFLAA
+791 PIFGDFIAA
-800 AYAGQPVIPFRR
+800 AQAGRPVIPFRR
-812 PAGVSI
+812 PGGVTI
-818 IPVHSETGERVLPNH
+818 IPVNAETGERVMPGD
-833 EKAIFEVF
+833 EKAIYEVF
-841 KPGQRPGGVLID
+841 KPGQRPGGTLID
-853 VPGSTAKSASGDEI
+853 VPGSTAKSAPEEEI
-867 VTPGLF
+867 VIPGLF

>member
-1 MNTNIVKDDDTYMD
+1 MTGTDRD
-15 DEETLFELNDVHER
+15 DEFDEPLELTDVQSKPR
-29 GAGKKSAGKKSFL
+29 KKSFL
-42 RRFFGMLGILV
+42 ARFVGAVTVLV
-53 SLAFLGGVAAT
+53 SLLFLGIVAAT
-64 AGVLWVF
+64 AAVLWVF
-71 WTYGKALPDY
+71 WTYGKDLPDY
-81 QKLATYEPPV
+81 HQLAKYEPPV

-108 EKRVFVPV
+108 EKRVFMPV

-136 AHFGVDLRALLRAM
+136 SHFGVDPRALFRAV

-185 DRKIKEAILSLRMER
+185 DRKIKEAILSFRMER

-213 EIYLGTGSYGVA
+213 EIYLGMGSYGVA

-237 QLNLEEMAYLA
+237 QLTLEEMAYLA
-248 ALPKAPANYHPVRQT
+248 ALPKAPANYHPIRKT
-263 KAAIA
+263 RAATI
-268 RRNWVLGEMQQ
+268 RRDWVLGEMKQ
-279 NGFISMAEAAA
+279 NGFITGDEARRARAMPLQIARQSGFDSAE
-290 AADLPLT
+290 
-297 IAGQTSFDTTDAPYF
+297 APYF
-312 AEEVRRAVV
+312 AEEVRREVV
-321 NKFGEDMLYTGG
+321 SRFGEDMLYAGG

-338 TLDSDLQRAARMAL
+338 TLDPELQHAARMAL
-352 ERGLEALDRRQGWRG
+352 QRGLEALDRRQGWRG
-367 PLASYNGVPDIL
+367 ALASHTGDGDLDDIL
-379 AKVEAQ
+379 AKHQATMLEDHHAAYVTEVTKDQAQ
-385 DDGRFFGDDLDE
+385 
-397 IDAQLAAHQEK
+397 
-408 MLDNHFAALVTSVA
+408 
-422 KSKADIYVE
+422 IYVNG
-431 GRKATIPFKLAF
+431 GRGRIPFQLAF
-443 WAYPPRDKDGIRPQP
+443 WAYPPRGEDGVRPQP
-458 LTDLRDALS
+458 LNDLRDALAI
-467 VGDIVMVQPPTAT
+467 GDIIMVQPPEGT
-480 PDLIRDGFQPAP
+480 PDLIRDGFEPQPG
-492 EDFALSQRPLV
+492 DYALSQRPSV

-517 LAMTG
+517 LAMSG
-522 GYNYRDSEFNRAVQ
+522 GYNYLDSEFNRAVQ
-536 AMRQPG
+536 ALRQPG

-572 QGLGKPKWKPANYT
+572 QGPGKPKWKPANYT

-615 MEEIQDYAKKFGLN
+615 MDEIGDYARRFGLN
-629 DNLPPLLS
+629 ENLPPLLS

-643 ETTLIRLTAAYG
+643 ETTLLRLTAAYG

-666 SLIDRIQDRR
+666 SLIDRVQDRN
-676 GVTIYRHDDR
+676 GKTIYRHDGRSCDA
-686 ECGACIDPN
+686 CQSGAGMGEEIPDL
-695 GWSDQP
+695 G
-701 VPELADTREQLTSP
+701 DTREQLTSP
-715 ASAFQMVSMLEGVVK
+715 ASAFQMVSMLEGVIK

-735 KISNLDLVVAGKTG
+735 RISKLNLTLAGKTG

-756 GWFVGFT
+756 GWFIGFT
-763 PDLAIGVFV
+763 PDLAVGVFV
-772 GYDTPRPLGKRET
+772 GYDTPRQLGKRET

-791 PIFGDFLAA
+791 PIFGDFIAA
-800 AYAGQPVIPFRR
+800 AQAGRPVIPFRR
-812 PAGVSI
+812 PGGVTI
-818 IPVHSETGERVLPNH
+818 IPVNAETGERVMPGD
-833 EKAIFEVF
+833 EKAIYEVF
-841 KPGQRPGGVLID
+841 KPGQRPGGTLID
-853 VPGSTAKSASGDEI
+853 VPGSTAKSAPEEEI
-867 VTPGLF
+867 VIPGLF

>member
-1 MNTNIVKDDDTYMD
+1 MTGTDRD
-15 DEETLFELNDVHER
+15 DEFDEPLELTDVQSKPR
-29 GAGKKSAGKKSFL
+29 KKSFL
-42 RRFFGMLGILV
+42 ARFVGAVTVLV
-53 SLAFLGGVAAT
+53 SLLFLGIVAAT
-64 AGVLWVF
+64 AAVLWVL
-71 WTYGKALPDY
+71 WTYGKDLPDY
-81 QKLATYEPPV
+81 HQLAKYEPPV

-108 EKRVFVPV
+108 EKRVFMPV

-136 AHFGVDLRALLRAM
+136 SHFGVDPRALFRAV

-185 DRKIKEAILSLRMER
+185 DRKIKEAILSFRMER

-213 EIYLGTGSYGVA
+213 EIYLGMGSYGVA

-237 QLNLEEMAYLA
+237 QLTLEEMAYLA
-248 ALPKAPANYHPVRQT
+248 ALPKAPANYHPIRKT
-263 KAAIA
+263 RAATI
-268 RRNWVLGEMQQ
+268 RRDWVLGEMQQ
-279 NGFISMAEAAA
+279 NGFITGDEARRARAMPLQIAWQSGFDSAE
-290 AADLPLT
+290 
-297 IAGQTSFDTTDAPYF
+297 APYF
-312 AEEVRRAVV
+312 AEEVRREVV
-321 NKFGEDMLYTGG
+321 SRFGENMLYAGG

-338 TLDSDLQRAARMAL
+338 TLDPELQHLARMAL
-352 ERGLEALDRRQGWRG
+352 QRGLEALDRRQGWRG
-367 PLASYNGVPDIL
+367 ALASHTGDGDLDDIL
-379 AKVEAQ
+379 AKHQATMLEDHHAAYVTEVTKDQAQ
-385 DDGRFFGDDLDE
+385 
-397 IDAQLAAHQEK
+397 
-408 MLDNHFAALVTSVA
+408 
-422 KSKADIYVE
+422 IYVNG
-431 GRKATIPFKLAF
+431 GRGRIPFQLAF
-443 WAYPPRDKDGIRPQP
+443 WAYPPRGEDGVRPQP
-458 LTDLRDALS
+458 LNDLRNAL
-467 VGDIVMVQPPTAT
+467 VIGDIIMVQPPEGT
-480 PDLIRDGFQPAP
+480 PDLIRDGFEPQPG
-492 EDFALSQRPLV
+492 DYALSQRPSV

-517 LAMTG
+517 LAMSG
-522 GYNYRDSEFNRAVQ
+522 GYNYLDSEFNRAVQ
-536 AMRQPG
+536 ALRQPG

-572 QGLGKPKWKPANYT
+572 QGPGKPKWKPANYT

-615 MEEIQDYAKKFGLN
+615 MDEIGDYARRFGLN
-629 DNLPPLLS
+629 ENLPPLLS

-643 ETTLIRLTAAYG
+643 ETTLLRLTAAYG

-666 SLIDRIQDRR
+666 SLIDRVQDRN
-676 GVTIYRHDDR
+676 GKTIYRHDGRSCDA
-686 ECGACIDPN
+686 CQSGAGIGEEIPDL
-695 GWSDQP
+695 G
-701 VPELADTREQLTSP
+701 DTREQLTSP
-715 ASAFQMVSMLEGVVK
+715 ASAFQMVSMLEGVIK

-735 KISNLDLVVAGKTG
+735 RISKLNLTLAGKTG

-756 GWFVGFT
+756 GWFIGFT
-763 PDLAIGVFV
+763 PDLAVGVFV
-772 GYDTPRPLGKRET
+772 GYDTPRQLGKRET

-791 PIFGDFLAA
+791 PIFGDFIAA
-800 AYAGQPVIPFRR
+800 AQAGRPVIPFRR
-812 PAGVSI
+812 PGGVTI
-818 IPVHSETGERVLPNH
+818 IPVNAETGERVMPGD
-833 EKAIFEVF
+833 EKAIYEVF
-841 KPGQRPGGVLID
+841 KPGQRPGGTLID
-853 VPGSTAKSASGDEI
+853 VPGSTAKSAPEEEI
-867 VTPGLF
+867 VIPGLF

>member
-1 MNTNIVKDDDTYMD
+1 MTGTDRD
-15 DEETLFELNDVHER
+15 DEFDEPLELTDVQSKPR
-29 GAGKKSAGKKSFL
+29 KKSFL
-42 RRFFGMLGILV
+42 ARFVSAVTVLV
-53 SLAFLGGVAAT
+53 SLLFLGIVAAT
-64 AGVLWVF
+64 AAVLWVF
-71 WTYGKALPDY
+71 WTYGKDLPDY
-81 QKLATYEPPV
+81 HQLAKYEPPV

-108 EKRVFVPV
+108 EKRVFMPV

-136 AHFGVDLRALLRAM
+136 SHFGVDPRALFRAV

-185 DRKIKEAILSLRMER
+185 DRKIKEAILSFRMER

-213 EIYLGTGSYGVA
+213 EIYLGMGSYGVA

-237 QLNLEEMAYLA
+237 QLTLEEMAYLA
-248 ALPKAPANYHPVRQT
+248 ALPKAPANYHPIRKT
-263 KAAIA
+263 RAATI
-268 RRNWVLGEMQQ
+268 RRDWVLGEMQQ
-279 NGFISMAEAAA
+279 NGFITGDEARRARAMPLQIARQSGFDSAE
-290 AADLPLT
+290 
-297 IAGQTSFDTTDAPYF
+297 APYF
-312 AEEVRRAVV
+312 AEEVRREVV
-321 NKFGEDMLYTGG
+321 SRFGEDMLYAGG

-338 TLDSDLQRAARMAL
+338 TLDPELQHAARMAL
-352 ERGLEALDRRQGWRG
+352 QRGLEALDRRQGWRG
-367 PLASYNGVPDIL
+367 ALASHTGDGDLDDIL
-379 AKVEAQ
+379 AKHEATMLEDHHAAYVTEVTKDQ
-385 DDGRFFGDDLDE
+385 
-397 IDAQLAAHQEK
+397 AQ
-408 MLDNHFAALVTSVA
+408 
-422 KSKADIYVE
+422 IYVNG
-431 GRKATIPFKLAF
+431 GRGRIPFQLAF
-443 WAYPPRDKDGIRPQP
+443 WAYPPRGEDGVRPQP
-458 LTDLRDALS
+458 LNDLRDALAI
-467 VGDIVMVQPPTAT
+467 GDIIMVQPPEGT
-480 PDLIRDGFQPAP
+480 PDLIRDGFEPQPG
-492 EDFALSQRPLV
+492 DYALSQRPSV

-517 LAMTG
+517 LAMSG
-522 GYNYRDSEFNRAVQ
+522 GYNYLDSEFNRAVQ
-536 AMRQPG
+536 ALRQPG

-572 QGLGKPKWKPANYT
+572 QGPGKPKWKPANYT

-615 MEEIQDYAKKFGLN
+615 MDEIGDYARRFGLN
-629 DNLPPLLS
+629 ENLPPLLS

-643 ETTLIRLTAAYG
+643 ETTLLRLTAAYG

-666 SLIDRIQDRR
+666 SLIDRVQDRN
-676 GVTIYRHDDR
+676 GKTIYRHDGRSCDA
-686 ECGACIDPN
+686 CQSGAGMGEEIPDL
-695 GWSDQP
+695 G
-701 VPELADTREQLTSP
+701 DTREQLTSP
-715 ASAFQMVSMLEGVVK
+715 ASAFQMVSMLEGVIK

-735 KISNLDLVVAGKTG
+735 RISKLNLTLAGKTG

-756 GWFVGFT
+756 GWFIGFT
-763 PDLAIGVFV
+763 PDLAVGVFV
-772 GYDTPRPLGKRET
+772 GYDTPRQLGKRET

-791 PIFGDFLAA
+791 PIFGDFIAA
-800 AYAGQPVIPFRR
+800 AQAGRPVIPFRR
-812 PAGVSI
+812 PGGVTI
-818 IPVHSETGERVLPNH
+818 IPVNAETGERVMPGD
-833 EKAIFEVF
+833 EKAIYEVF
-841 KPGQRPGGVLID
+841 KPGQRPGGTLID
-853 VPGSTAKSASGDEI
+853 VPGSTAKSAPEEEI
-867 VTPGLF
+867 VIPGLF

>member
-1 MNTNIVKDDDTYMD
+1 MTGTDRD
-15 DEETLFELNDVHER
+15 DEFDEPLELTDVQSKPR
-29 GAGKKSAGKKSFL
+29 KKSFL
-42 RRFFGMLGILV
+42 ARFIGAVTVLV
-53 SLAFLGGVAAT
+53 SLLFLGIVAAT
-64 AGVLWVF
+64 AAVLWVF
-71 WTYGKALPDY
+71 WTYGKDLPDY
-81 QKLATYEPPV
+81 HQLAKYEPPV

-108 EKRVFVPV
+108 EKRVFMPV

-136 AHFGVDLRALLRAM
+136 SHFGVDPRALFRAV

-185 DRKIKEAILSLRMER
+185 DRKIKEAILSFRMER

-213 EIYLGTGSYGVA
+213 EIYLGMGSYGVA

-237 QLNLEEMAYLA
+237 QLTLEEMAYLA
-248 ALPKAPANYHPVRQT
+248 ALPKAPANYHPIHKTR
-263 KAAIA
+263 AATI
-268 RRNWVLGEMQQ
+268 RRDWVLGEMQQ
-279 NGFISMAEAAA
+279 NGFITGDEARRARAMPLQIARQSGFDSAE
-290 AADLPLT
+290 
-297 IAGQTSFDTTDAPYF
+297 APYF
-312 AEEVRRAVV
+312 AEEVRREVV
-321 NKFGEDMLYTGG
+321 SRFGEDMLYAGG

-338 TLDSDLQRAARMAL
+338 TLDPELQHAARMAL
-352 ERGLEALDRRQGWRG
+352 QRGLEALDRRQGWRG
-367 PLASYNGVPDIL
+367 ALASHTGDDDLDDIL
-379 AKVEAQ
+379 AKHQATMLEDHHAAYVTEVTKDQAQ
-385 DDGRFFGDDLDE
+385 
-397 IDAQLAAHQEK
+397 
-408 MLDNHFAALVTSVA
+408 
-422 KSKADIYVE
+422 IYVNG
-431 GRKATIPFKLAF
+431 GRGRIPFQLAF
-443 WAYPPRDKDGIRPQP
+443 WAYPPRGEDGVRPQP
-458 LTDLRDALS
+458 LNDLRDALAI
-467 VGDIVMVQPPTAT
+467 GDIIMVQPPEGT
-480 PDLIRDGFQPAP
+480 PDLIRDGFEPQPG
-492 EDFALSQRPLV
+492 DYALSQRPSV

-517 LAMTG
+517 LAMSG
-522 GYNYRDSEFNRAVQ
+522 GYNYLDSEFNRAVQ
-536 AMRQPG
+536 ALRQPG

-572 QGLGKPKWKPANYT
+572 QGPGKPKWKPANYT

-615 MEEIQDYAKKFGLN
+615 MDEIGDYARKFGLN
-629 DNLPPLLS
+629 KNLPPLLS

-643 ETTLIRLTAAYG
+643 ETTLLRLTAAYG

-666 SLIDRIQDRR
+666 SLIDRVQDRN
-676 GVTIYRHDDR
+676 GKTIYRHDGRSCDA
-686 ECGACIDPN
+686 CQSGAGMGEEIPDL
-695 GWSDQP
+695 G
-701 VPELADTREQLTSP
+701 DTREQLTSP
-715 ASAFQMVSMLEGVVK
+715 ASAFQMVSMLEGVIK

-735 KISNLDLVVAGKTG
+735 RISKLNLTLAGKTG

-756 GWFVGFT
+756 GWFIGFT
-763 PDLAIGVFV
+763 PDLAVGVFV
-772 GYDTPRPLGKRET
+772 GYDTPRQLGKRET

-791 PIFGDFLAA
+791 PIFGDFIAA
-800 AYAGQPVIPFRR
+800 AQAGRPVIPFRR
-812 PAGVSI
+812 PGGVTI
-818 IPVHSETGERVLPNH
+818 IPVNAETGERVMPGD
-833 EKAIFEVF
+833 EKAIYEVF
-841 KPGQRPGGVLID
+841 KPGQRPGGTLID
-853 VPGSTAKSASGDEI
+853 VPGSTAKSAPEEEI
-867 VTPGLF
+867 VIPGLF

>member
-1 MNTNIVKDDDTYMD
+1 MTGTDRD
-15 DEETLFELNDVHER
+15 DEFDEPLELTDVQSKPR
-29 GAGKKSAGKKSFL
+29 KKSFL
-42 RRFFGMLGILV
+42 ARFVGAVTVLV
-53 SLAFLGGVAAT
+53 SLLFLGIVAAT
-64 AGVLWVF
+64 AAVLWVF
-71 WTYGKALPDY
+71 WTYGKDLPDY
-81 QKLATYEPPV
+81 HQLAKYEPPV

-108 EKRVFVPV
+108 EKRVFMPV

-136 AHFGVDLRALLRAM
+136 SHFGVDPRALFRAV

-185 DRKIKEAILSLRMER
+185 DRKIKEAILSFRMER

-213 EIYLGTGSYGVA
+213 EIYLGMGSYGVA

-237 QLNLEEMAYLA
+237 QLTLEEMAYLA
-248 ALPKAPANYHPVRQT
+248 ALPKAPANYHPIRKT
-263 KAAIA
+263 RAATI
-268 RRNWVLGEMQQ
+268 RRDWVLGEMQQ
-279 NGFISMAEAAA
+279 NGFITGDEARRARAMPLQIARQSGFDSAE
-290 AADLPLT
+290 
-297 IAGQTSFDTTDAPYF
+297 APYF
-312 AEEVRRAVV
+312 AEEVRREVV
-321 NKFGEDMLYTGG
+321 SRFGEDMLYAGG

-338 TLDSDLQRAARMAL
+338 TLDPELQHAARMAL
-352 ERGLEALDRRQGWRG
+352 QRGLEALDRRQGWRG
-367 PLASYNGVPDIL
+367 ALASHTGDGDLDDIL
-379 AKVEAQ
+379 AKHEATML
-385 DDGRFFGDDLDE
+385 GDHHAAYVTEVTKDQ
-397 IDAQLAAHQEK
+397 AQ
-408 MLDNHFAALVTSVA
+408 
-422 KSKADIYVE
+422 IYVNG
-431 GRKATIPFKLAF
+431 GRGRIPFQLAF
-443 WAYPPRDKDGIRPQP
+443 WAYPPRGEDGVRPQP
-458 LTDLRDALS
+458 LNDLRDALAI
-467 VGDIVMVQPPTAT
+467 GDIIMVQPPEGT
-480 PDLIRDGFQPAP
+480 PDLIRDGFEPQPG
-492 EDFALSQRPLV
+492 DYALSQRPSV

-517 LAMTG
+517 LAMSG
-522 GYNYRDSEFNRAVQ
+522 GYNYLDSEFNRAVQ
-536 AMRQPG
+536 ALRQPG

-572 QGLGKPKWKPANYT
+572 QGPGKPKWKPANYT

-615 MEEIQDYAKKFGLN
+615 MDEIGDYARRFGLN
-629 DNLPPLLS
+629 ENLPPLLS

-643 ETTLIRLTAAYG
+643 ETTLLRLTAAYG

-666 SLIDRIQDRR
+666 SLIDRVQDRN
-676 GVTIYRHDDR
+676 GKTIYRHDGRSCDA
-686 ECGACIDPN
+686 CQSGAGMGEEIPDL
-695 GWSDQP
+695 G
-701 VPELADTREQLTSP
+701 DTREQLTSP
-715 ASAFQMVSMLEGVVK
+715 ASAFQMVSMLEGVIK

-735 KISNLDLVVAGKTG
+735 RISKLNLTLAGKTG

-756 GWFVGFT
+756 GWFIGFT
-763 PDLAIGVFV
+763 PDLAVGVFV
-772 GYDTPRPLGKRET
+772 GYDTPRQLGKRET

-791 PIFGDFLAA
+791 PIFGDFIAA
-800 AYAGQPVIPFRR
+800 AQAGRPVIPFRR
-812 PAGVSI
+812 PGGVTI
-818 IPVHSETGERVLPNH
+818 IPVNAETGERVMPGD
-833 EKAIFEVF
+833 EKAIYEVF
-841 KPGQRPGGVLID
+841 KPGQRPGGTLID
-853 VPGSTAKSASGDEI
+853 VPGSTAKSAQEEEI
-867 VTPGLF
+867 IIPGLF

>member
-1 MNTNIVKDDDTYMD
+1 MTGTDRD
-15 DEETLFELNDVHER
+15 DEFDEPLELTDVQSKPR
-29 GAGKKSAGKKSFL
+29 KKSFL
-42 RRFFGMLGILV
+42 ARFVGAVTVLV
-53 SLAFLGGVAAT
+53 SLLFMGIVAAT
-64 AGVLWVF
+64 AAVLWVF
-71 WTYGKALPDY
+71 WTYGKDLPDY
-81 QKLATYEPPV
+81 HQLAKYEPPV

-108 EKRVFVPV
+108 EKRVFMPV

-136 AHFGVDLRALLRAM
+136 SHFGVDPRALFRAV

-185 DRKIKEAILSLRMER
+185 DRKIKEAILSFRMER

-213 EIYLGTGSYGVA
+213 EIYLGMGSYGVA

-237 QLNLEEMAYLA
+237 QLTLEEMAYLA
-248 ALPKAPANYHPVRQT
+248 ALPKAPANYHPIRKT
-263 KAAIA
+263 RAATI
-268 RRNWVLGEMQQ
+268 RRDWVLGEMQQ
-279 NGFISMAEAAA
+279 NGFITGDEARRARAMPLQIARQSGFDSAE
-290 AADLPLT
+290 
-297 IAGQTSFDTTDAPYF
+297 APYF
-312 AEEVRRAVV
+312 AEEVRREVV
-321 NKFGEDMLYTGG
+321 SRFGEDMLYAGG

-338 TLDSDLQRAARMAL
+338 TLDPELQHAARMAL
-352 ERGLEALDRRQGWRG
+352 QRGLEALDRRQGWRG
-367 PLASYNGVPDIL
+367 ALASHTGDGDLDDIL
-379 AKVEAQ
+379 AKHEATMLEDHHAAYVTEVTKDQ
-385 DDGRFFGDDLDE
+385 
-397 IDAQLAAHQEK
+397 AQ
-408 MLDNHFAALVTSVA
+408 
-422 KSKADIYVE
+422 IYVNG
-431 GRKATIPFKLAF
+431 GRGRIPFQLAF
-443 WAYPPRDKDGIRPQP
+443 WAYPPRGEDGVRPQP
-458 LTDLRDALS
+458 LNDLRDALAI
-467 VGDIVMVQPPTAT
+467 GDIIMVQPPEGT
-480 PDLIRDGFQPAP
+480 PDLIRDGFEPQPG
-492 EDFALSQRPLV
+492 DYALSQRPSV

-517 LAMTG
+517 LAMSG
-522 GYNYRDSEFNRAVQ
+522 GYNYLDSEFNRAVQ
-536 AMRQPG
+536 ALRQPG

-572 QGLGKPKWKPANYT
+572 QGPGKPKWKPANYT

-615 MEEIQDYAKKFGLN
+615 MDEIGDYARRFGLN
-629 DNLPPLLS
+629 ENLPPLLS

-643 ETTLIRLTAAYG
+643 ETTLLRLTAAYG

-666 SLIDRIQDRR
+666 SLIDRVQDRN
-676 GVTIYRHDDR
+676 GKTIYRHDGRSCDA
-686 ECGACIDPN
+686 CQSGAGMGEEIPDL
-695 GWSDQP
+695 G
-701 VPELADTREQLTSP
+701 DTREQLTSP
-715 ASAFQMVSMLEGVVK
+715 ASAFQMVSMLEGVIK

-735 KISNLDLVVAGKTG
+735 RISKLNLTLAGKTG

-756 GWFVGFT
+756 GWFIGFT
-763 PDLAIGVFV
+763 PDLAVGVFV
-772 GYDTPRPLGKRET
+772 GYDTPRQLGKRET

-791 PIFGDFLAA
+791 PIFGDFIAA
-800 AYAGQPVIPFRR
+800 AQAGRPVIPFRR
-812 PAGVSI
+812 PGGVTI
-818 IPVHSETGERVLPNH
+818 IPVNAETGERVMPGD
-833 EKAIFEVF
+833 EKAIYEVF
-841 KPGQRPGGVLID
+841 KPGQRPGGTLID
-853 VPGSTAKSASGDEI
+853 VPGSTAKSAPEEEI
-867 VTPGLF
+867 VIPGLF